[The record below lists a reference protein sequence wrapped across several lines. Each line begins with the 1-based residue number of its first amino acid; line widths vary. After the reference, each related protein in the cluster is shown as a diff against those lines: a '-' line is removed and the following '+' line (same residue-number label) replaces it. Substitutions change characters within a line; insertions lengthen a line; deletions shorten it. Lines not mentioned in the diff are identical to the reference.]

1 MEPKFLSKTIVLSVQ
16 IIVIKRK
23 NLPLLSVIQVYSG
36 FKIPVIVRETNQRR
50 TIMLNFV
57 PMDEVINNKVSES
70 ALVTI
75 NLEEFFPTGEVVLFD
90 MKDYLFMGLILKEKD
105 FREALKT
112 LDLIQYTNKLVAVTC
127 SADAVIPIWAYML
140 VASYLQPI
148 ALEVAFG
155 TAEELT
161 KQILLKNIAQI
172 NVADYTDKRVVIKG
186 CGELPVGEAAYLEA
200 TKLLRPVA
208 KSIMYG
214 EPCSTVPIF
223 KKK

>member
-1 MEPKFLSKTIVLSVQ
+1 
-16 IIVIKRK
+16 
-23 NLPLLSVIQVYSG
+23 
-36 FKIPVIVRETNQRR
+36 
-50 TIMLNFV
+50 MLNFV

-105 FREALKT
+105 FREALKA

-155 TAEELT
+155 TVEELT